1 METFLGLPALLLSLG
16 AIIGGAIT
24 GILYLVGV
32 FGKNRGQ
39 SAKEAN
45 DASDFVIKSFREK
58 IEVLEQKVADQAE
71 ELKQMSV
78 RLEILISENKTLRE
92 VLQGRDQDS
101 QALQEGGLKAI
112 QQTGQILQVTME
124 NNQQIKNLYELLAKH
139 FAGLSS

>member
-1 METFLGLPALLLSLG
+1 
-16 AIIGGAIT
+16 
-24 GILYLVGV
+24 
-32 FGKNRGQ
+32 
-39 SAKEAN
+39 
-45 DASDFVIKSFREK
+45 
-58 IEVLEQKVADQAE
+58 LEQKVADQAE

-92 VLQGRDQDS
+92 VLQGRDQETKE
-101 QALQEGGLKAI
+101 LQTGGIKAI